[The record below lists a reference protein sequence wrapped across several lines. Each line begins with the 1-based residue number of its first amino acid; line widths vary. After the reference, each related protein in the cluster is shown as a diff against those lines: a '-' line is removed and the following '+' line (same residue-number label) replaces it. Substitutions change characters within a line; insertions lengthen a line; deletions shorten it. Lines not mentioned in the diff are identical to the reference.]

1 MTSIFFFFFFLFGIL
16 TGKFFSFTELQ
27 KFDYKTYV
35 LYILLFF
42 VGIQIGSE
50 KRVSEIFKNIN
61 FKYLLFPFIS
71 LLGTIFFSFF
81 VFLIFRFPIKE
92 GITIVSGMGYYSLSS
107 ILVSEIKGEF
117 FGIITLMTNLL
128 REIETIIFA
137 PFLIRIFGKSSLIA
151 SGGATTVDTTLPV
164 IIKWGGK
171 EYLLLSIINGFLLSL
186 FVPIFIIFILSIK

>member
-1 MTSIFFFFFFLFGIL
+1 MTSIFFFFFFIFGIL

-42 VGIQIGSE
+42 VGVQIGSE

-61 FKYLLFPFIS
+61 FRHLLFPFIS

-92 GITIVSGMGYYSLSS
+92 GIAIVSGMGYYSLSS

-117 FGIITLMTNLL
+117 FGVITLMTNLL

-137 PFLIRIFGKSSLIA
+137 PLLIKIFGKSSPVA

-164 IIKWGGK
+164 IIKWCGK